1 MSGSVPTTITATE
14 LYALI
19 ERLNARADS
28 ALLRNEPE
36 QASDLRLAGRLIG
49 ALLRSGV
56 IRAPISLDGG
66 SPPTGGLSSAWRWR
80 PSQLQLVKGASLC
93 PLAFAEDSR
102 AEATEEAILNALCM
116 AETMIGK
123 DSRTIYALPLDRL
136 QHVMQ
141 RYRPS

>member
-1 MSGSVPTTITATE
+1 MSGCVPTTITATE

-56 IRAPISLDGG
+56 IRAPLTLD
-66 SPPTGGLSSAWRWR
+66 
-80 PSQLQLVKGASLC
+80 
-93 PLAFAEDSR
+93 
-102 AEATEEAILNALCM
+102 
-116 AETMIGK
+116 
-123 DSRTIYALPLDRL
+123 
-136 QHVMQ
+136 
-141 RYRPS
+141 

>member
-1 MSGSVPTTITATE
+1 MSGSVPTTITTTE

-56 IRAPISLDGG
+56 IRTPMTLD
-66 SPPTGGLSSAWRWR
+66 
-80 PSQLQLVKGASLC
+80 
-93 PLAFAEDSR
+93 
-102 AEATEEAILNALCM
+102 
-116 AETMIGK
+116 
-123 DSRTIYALPLDRL
+123 
-136 QHVMQ
+136 
-141 RYRPS
+141 